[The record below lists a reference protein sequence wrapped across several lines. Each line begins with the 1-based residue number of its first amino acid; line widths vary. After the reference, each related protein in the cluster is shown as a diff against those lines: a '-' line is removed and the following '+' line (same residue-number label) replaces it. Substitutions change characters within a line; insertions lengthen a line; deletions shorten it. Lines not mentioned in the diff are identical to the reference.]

1 MSAKNVLFRAVVQ
14 KKFLFRAVVRE
25 NVLFMAVVRENVLFR
40 TVVQERFPVAPGM
53 SGKETARAARDQPRC
68 DVTFT

>member
-1 MSAKNVLFRAVVQ
+1 MFCLGLLSRENILFRPVVQ
-14 KKFLFRAVVRE
+14 KNA
-25 NVLFMAVVRENVLFR
+25 LFR

-53 SGKETARAARDQPRC
+53 SGKETARAARDQPPSAPC